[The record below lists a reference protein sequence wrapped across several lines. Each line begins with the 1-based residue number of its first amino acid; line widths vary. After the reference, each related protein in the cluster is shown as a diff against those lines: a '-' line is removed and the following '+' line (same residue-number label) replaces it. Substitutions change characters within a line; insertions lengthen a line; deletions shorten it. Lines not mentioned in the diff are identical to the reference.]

1 MDYKFLDS
9 NTDIKDII
17 YNNREKIDK
26 FLFKHLSS
34 EAEKAI
40 DFFNTEG
47 KLLYV
52 HGFLGTGKRQFINYV
67 SDFVNKDVIKLEYYC
82 KSSTVCDDILLSFID
97 IIEKNALANAVIHTA
112 KITTLAVKF
121 QQYLSSIKKPF
132 LIILHS
138 YDDILPENTELV
150 SNCLSEVLKSS
161 NVKIIISTR
170 AMPHNLIKDN
180 EPDRKI
186 FIKAFPKNLFNFVME
201 FYNISGT
208 TEEIDNLYKQ
218 TRGYYYYTVLAAKVI
233 QETKSTISEFLKKLE
248 MSGMTFDSFLGY
260 TYINLIPTAIRNF
273 FWFIRIIRHGLSL
286 NALAVIGIYDE
297 FALEYLMNNYIIFQ
311 VGDMIYVHDYFQQD
325 VEVDIPQKTE
335 VKLHKYIVTIY
346 EKELKASLSN
356 RLILMS
362 RQGLRAEIDYHKK
375 RITELENSDKKLK
388 DKPNI
393 KQTASEKPKEEE
405 HVQRQVHSGISDK
418 MISAQKLAEDKKY
431 RDAIQAFQKIIEED
445 KPDENTLAEIRV
457 ELARAYRATNDLK
470 MAQHCYETAEKY
482 YSKKGEQINL
492 SYLYYEMTS
501 LYFEVY
507 KTDRAINTI
516 KKVVY
521 SVDTPQSLMVDACTL
536 LGNIYSETKNYD
548 EASKYYQKALESINE
563 NSEEKGLAELYFKY
577 ALMCDENGDTK
588 TAFEY
593 YNKCILLNE
602 NNPYKALSYSNLGS
616 CYYENNNLSDAE
628 DCFKKAY
635 DIEKSN
641 NNYDGIYYTA
651 SYLAKI
657 YIETDKSKALE
668 FLLEAKQSAEFI
680 NEDYYILES
689 TIALGD
695 YYYDHKDKIKEAATE
710 YFKALKVS
718 RNYGD
723 MVDISKIEERVK
735 DMKFRLNPKDFERLE
750 KTYG

>member
-9 NTDIKDII
+9 DTRITDIISNKSD
-17 YNNREKIDK
+17 KIDK
-26 FLFKHLSS
+26 FLLKHLSD
-34 EAEKAI
+34 ETEKVLN
-40 DFFNTEG
+40 FFNTED
-47 KLLYV
+47 KLLYI
-52 HGFLGTGKRQFINYV
+52 HGFLGTGKRQFINYI
-67 SDFVNKDVIKLEYYC
+67 SEFINKDVIKLEYYC

-97 IIEKNALANAVIHTA
+97 EIEKNALANAVIHTA

-138 YDDILPENTELV
+138 YDDILSENVELV
-150 SNCLSEVLKSS
+150 SNCLSEALKNS
-161 NVKIIISTR
+161 NVKMIISTR
-170 AMPHNLIKDN
+170 AMLQNLVKDV
-180 EPDRKI
+180 EPDTKI
-186 FIKAFPKNLFNFVME
+186 FIKAFSKDLFRSVIQS
-201 FYNISGT
+201 YKITGT
-208 TEEIDNLYKQ
+208 DEDIENLYKQ
-218 TRGYYYYTVLAAKVI
+218 TRGYYYYTVLTAKVI
-233 QETKSTISEFLKKLE
+233 QETKSTIGEFLKKLE

-273 FWFIRIIRHGLSL
+273 FWFIRIIRHGISL

-297 FALEYLMNNYIIFQ
+297 FALEYLMNNHIIFQ
-311 VGDMIYVHDYFQQD
+311 TGDMVYVHDYFQQD

-335 VKLHKYIVTIY
+335 IKLHKYIISIY

-362 RQGLRAEIDYHKK
+362 RQGLRAEIDYHTK
-375 RITELENSDKKLK
+375 RISELETPDKTPKVSK
-388 DKPNI
+388 EQKSVIPEATKP
-393 KQTASEKPKEEE
+393 EEPP
-405 HVQRQVHSGISDK
+405 QRQLPAGVLEK
-418 MISAQKLAEDKKY
+418 MTAAQKLAEEKKHEE
-431 RDAIQAFQKIIEED
+431 AIKAFQNIVEED

-457 ELARAYRATNDLK
+457 ELARSYRAINDLK

-482 YSKKGEQINL
+482 YSKKDEQINL

-501 LYFEVY
+501 LYFDMY
-507 KTDRAINTI
+507 KTERAIDTI

-536 LGNIYSETKNYD
+536 LGNIYSETNNYD

-563 NSEEKGLAELYFKY
+563 NTEEKGLSELYFKY

-588 TAFEY
+588 TAFDY
-593 YNKCILLNE
+593 YNKCISINE
-602 NNPYKALSYSNLGS
+602 NNPYKALSYSNMGS

-628 DCFKKAY
+628 NCFKKAY

-641 NNYDGIYYTA
+641 NNYDGIYYA
-651 SYLAKI
+651 SSYLAKI
-657 YIETDKSKALE
+657 YTETDKSKVLE
-668 FLLEAKQSAEFI
+668 FLIEAKQSAEFI

-710 YFKALKVS
+710 YFKALKIS

-723 MVDISKIEERVK
+723 MVDIAKIEERVK
-735 DMKFRLNPKDFERLE
+735 DMKFRLNPKDFEKLE
-750 KTYG
+750 KKYG